1 MPTALVKP
9 APSGPVVVSTPGV
22 CPNSGW
28 PGVRAPHW
36 RSCFRSE
43 TVGGDSGTKFGTP
56 YVAGASVRAEILAQ
70 ARDKKVI
77 VFKYK
82 SKKNYRR
89 LRGHRQYFTEV
100 VIRGI
105 DG

>member
-1 MPTALVKP
+1 MIVYAVLETGGKQYRVQVGDRFRVERLDGA
-9 APSGPVVVSTPGV
+9 AGDEVVLDKVLM
-22 CPNSGW
+22 
-28 PGVRAPHW
+28 
-36 RSCFRSE
+36 
-43 TVGGDSGTKFGTP
+43 VGGDSGTKFGTP

-70 ARDKKVI
+70 ARDKN
-77 VFKYK
+77 K

>member
-1 MPTALVKP
+1 M
-9 APSGPVVVSTPGV
+9 
-22 CPNSGW
+22 
-28 PGVRAPHW
+28 
-36 RSCFRSE
+36 
-43 TVGGDSGTKFGTP
+43 VGGDSGTKFGTP

>member
-1 MPTALVKP
+1 MYAVLETGGKQYRVQVGDRFRVERLEGGV
-9 APSGPVVVSTPGV
+9 GDEVVLGKVLM
-22 CPNSGW
+22 
-28 PGVRAPHW
+28 
-36 RSCFRSE
+36 
-43 TVGGDSGTKFGTP
+43 VGGDGGTKVGTP
-56 YVAGASVRAEILAQ
+56 YVPGASVRAEILAQ

>member
-1 MPTALVKP
+1 MIVYAVLETGGKQYRVQVGDRFRVERLDGA
-9 APSGPVVVSTPGV
+9 AGDEVVLDKVLM
-22 CPNSGW
+22 
-28 PGVRAPHW
+28 
-36 RSCFRSE
+36 
-43 TVGGDSGTKFGTP
+43 VGGDSGTKFGTP
-56 YVAGASVRAEILAQ
+56 YVAGARVRAEILAQ

-77 VFKYK
+77 AFKYK